1 MHGLVQFFEKRLYN
15 KKKNSPYLAIYGENE
30 KIIDDCLNFEKNEYQ
45 KTRFVSKL
53 LFDRKFDLAIKIC

>member
-1 MHGLVQFFEKRLYN
+1 M
-15 KKKNSPYLAIYGENE
+15 NSPYLAIYGENE
-30 KIIDDCLNFEKNEYQ
+30 KIIDDCLNLEKNEYQ